1 MAELIASL
9 DKDTLNPKQYG
20 ENSHK
25 EYSWNPQQLREHLV
39 QVYFQL
45 VRSRDHS
52 FIETEYKK
60 LLEQIFAEPE
70 KYAHEKQMVYKLIAH
85 VRDLVKGKGEYALSY
100 MMLYHWAVYD
110 FKGAVILFDYF
121 MKSDKNLSEPY
132 GSWKDAKYFGK
143 YCCKYETDTAYDLYY
158 YIIESI
164 NKQLIKDN
172 HADNNISLCAKWTPR
187 ENSAFGNMYAD
198 LAYDYYK
205 YVYNK
210 PVDKQSTK
218 NYAKMI
224 YRNVLTKLNKRLDT
238 TQIKMCN
245 KMWSTIMFDKM
256 TSITLNKQQYAIMFK
271 NKNGKERTIYE
282 NNLRDKQDRL
292 LCKENFLKWK
302 QSKTHVNGANVSM
315 YDFVKTG
322 IGLIYHPED
331 DLIDLLNKQWLSNG
345 SSTANFENIIVM
357 VDTSSSMEQDNYTPL
372 YNAIGLGI
380 RIAEKSKFGKRCLT
394 FHETPSWVM
403 LDNTPEATF
412 YKDLSILRKAPWGG
426 STNFDDAMGLIL
438 EHIMK
443 VKMPV
448 DEVSELKLVVLS
460 DMQFNGNQH
469 NLSQTIDEKIKM
481 NFAEAGMK
489 IHNRPY
495 TPPKIVFWNL
505 RLTSGFPTVS
515 YAENMCMISG
525 YNADLMDN
533 FIETSGN
540 MASFDT
546 FTLLEKT
553 LNSERYNFLKA

>member
-1 MAELIASL
+1 
-9 DKDTLNPKQYG
+9 
-20 ENSHK
+20 
-25 EYSWNPQQLREHLV
+25 
-39 QVYFQL
+39 
-45 VRSRDHS
+45 
-52 FIETEYKK
+52 
-60 LLEQIFAEPE
+60 
-70 KYAHEKQMVYKLIAH
+70 
-85 VRDLVKGKGEYALSY
+85 
-100 MMLYHWAVYD
+100 
-110 FKGAVILFDYF
+110 
-121 MKSDKNLSEPY
+121 
-132 GSWKDAKYFGK
+132 
-143 YCCKYETDTAYDLYY
+143 
-158 YIIESI
+158 
-164 NKQLIKDN
+164 
-172 HADNNISLCAKWTPR
+172 
-187 ENSAFGNMYAD
+187 MYAD